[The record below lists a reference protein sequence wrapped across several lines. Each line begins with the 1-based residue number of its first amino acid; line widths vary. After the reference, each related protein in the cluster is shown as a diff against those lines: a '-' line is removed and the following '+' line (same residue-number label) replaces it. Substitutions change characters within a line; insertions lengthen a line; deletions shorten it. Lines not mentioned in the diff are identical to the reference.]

1 MRNHIG
7 CICLTFPWCVLSN
20 VSSNR
25 LHESTLV
32 AFESSPLQCVSNC
45 VLTMRIFWP
54 PRAVAEKVTLHSTSR
69 SRKIPGFHVKKSR
82 DFDRLKIPG
91 SRDSRDPVRAWWVV
105 MLIVKLYMWSVY
117 GWPIWKGRPK
127 KQKSLLVCASPC
139 NRPLKTK
146 HLLICDGYFDHN
158 MSQTGYSVGILLVF
172 TKDFAFGFP
181 KRISKDGLSKK
192 IFPRPS
198 GWDTLAWSRSR

>member
-1 MRNHIG
+1 MSLSWVIINHWLTNQKEEKREWIKILGEFETHRLLVPHSDNFDLDVDRGVWRNRTI
-7 CICLTFPWCVLSN
+7 P
-20 VSSNR
+20 
-25 LHESTLV
+25 V
-32 AFESSPLQCVSNC
+32 A
-45 VLTMRIFWP
+45 RWP
-54 PRAVAEKVTLHSTSR
+54 D
-69 SRKIPGFHVKKSR
+69 G
-82 DFDRLKIPG
+82 
-91 SRDSRDPVRAWWVV
+91 DSGWVV
-105 MLIVKLYMWSVY
+105 MLIVKLYMWYVY

-127 KQKSLLVCASPC
+127 KQKSLLVCASPG

-146 HLLICDGYFDHN
+146 HLLFCDGYFDHN